1 MMESIYVG
9 PNDPPAGLEG
19 KALEK
24 WWAAE
29 RERVRLEL
37 HRQIDLL
44 FLGEARPPAGAGE
57 LH

>member
-1 MMESIYVG
+1 MTGIYVG
-9 PNDPPAGLEG
+9 PNDPPPGLEG
-19 KALEK
+19 EELEA

-44 FLGEARPPAGAGE
+44 FLGPPQPAKP